1 VTRIR
6 LAYVHAFLDRHG
18 RSRYYFRRR
27 GRRIP
32 LPGLPGS
39 AEFMTAYTSAL
50 EAAPKATM
58 EIGSAR
64 TIAGSVNAM
73 IVGYLGSA
81 AYTRLAAASQRQ
93 YRRILEDLRR
103 QHGDRSIAAL
113 ERRHVT
119 LLLEAKANAPA
130 AARDLLR
137 CLRLLV
143 RHAIELG
150 VRQDD
155 PTIGIRVKMPKTDGF
170 RTWTEDDIAAFEA
183 AYPIGTKPRLALALL
198 LGTALRAG
206 DVVRVGRSH
215 LRNGAIAGIVQQKT
229 GTLLPPIP
237 ISTDLSAAINA
248 AAPSE
253 HVVFLVN
260 ELGRSFTA
268 KGFGKWFT
276 KQCERIGLNG
286 LSPHGLRK
294 AACRR
299 LAEAGC
305 SANEIAAISGHK
317 SLNEVARYTRAADQA
332 RMARNAMTRMKQ
344 QHELANPATISG
356 KPGKKPRRNGHNLQ

>member
-1 VTRIR
+1 MTRIR
-6 LAYVHAFLDRHG
+6 LAYVHAFVDRHG
-18 RSRYYFRRR
+18 RPRYYFRRH
-27 GRRIP
+27 GHRIP
-32 LPGLPGS
+32 LPGSPGS
-39 AEFMTAYTSAL
+39 AEFMAAYTNAL
-50 EAAPKATM
+50 EAAPKSTT

-81 AYTRLAAASQRQ
+81 AFAQLAAASQRQ
-93 YRRILEDLRR
+93 YRRIFEELRR
-103 QHGDRSIAAL
+103 RHGDRGIASL
-113 ERRHVT
+113 ERRHVA
-119 LLLEAKANAPA
+119 LLIEAKAGTPA

-143 RHAIELG
+143 RHAIKLG
-150 VRQDD
+150 IRQDD
-155 PTIGIRVKMPKTDGF
+155 PTIGIRVKMPKTEGF
-170 RTWTEDDIAAFEA
+170 RTWTEDEIAAFEA
-183 AYPIGTKPRLALALL
+183 EYPIGTKPRLALALL
-198 LGTALRAG
+198 LGTALRAA
-206 DVVRVGRSH
+206 DVVRVGRGH
-215 LRNGAIAGIVQQKT
+215 VRNGAVVGVVQQKT
-229 GTLLPPIP
+229 AAPLPPIP
-237 ISTDLSAAINA
+237 ISADLAAAINA

-260 ELGRSFTA
+260 EGGRSFTA

-276 KQCERIGLNG
+276 GQCARIGLRG

-305 SANEIAAISGHK
+305 SANEIAAVSGHK

-332 RMARNAMTRMKQ
+332 RMARNAVARMKQ
-344 QHELANPATISG
+344 QHELANPAAESG
-356 KPGKKPRRNGHNLQ
+356 KPGTKAP

>member
-1 VTRIR
+1 MTRIR
-6 LAYVHAFLDRHG
+6 LAYVHAFVDRHG
-18 RSRYYFRRR
+18 RPRYYFRRR

-32 LPGLPGS
+32 LPGLLGS
-39 AEFMTAYTSAL
+39 AEFMAAYQAAL
-50 EAAPKATM
+50 EAAPKMTT

-64 TIAGSVNAM
+64 TTAGSVNAM
-73 IVGYLGSA
+73 IVSYLGSVA
-81 AYTRLAAASQRQ
+81 FDQLAVASQRQ
-93 YRRILEDLRR
+93 YRRILEELRR
-103 QHGDRSIAAL
+103 QHGDHSIATL
-113 ERRHVT
+113 ERRHVA
-119 LLLEAKANAPA
+119 LLVKAKAATPA

-155 PTIGIRVKMPKTDGF
+155 PTIGTRVKMPKTEGF

-215 LRNGAIAGIVQQKT
+215 LRNGAITGIVQQKT
-229 GTLLPPIP
+229 GAPLPPIP
-237 ISTDLSAAINA
+237 ISADLAAAINA

-253 HVVFLVN
+253 HVVLLVN

-276 KQCERIGLNG
+276 KQCEHIGLNG

-294 AACRR
+294 ATCRR

-317 SLNEVARYTRAADQA
+317 TLNEVARYTRAADQA
-332 RMARNAMTRMKQ
+332 RMARNAVARMKQ
-344 QHELANPATISG
+344 QHGLANPVTISG
-356 KPGKKPRRNGHNLQ
+356 KPGRKPR